1 MVRILL
7 ASASPRRIELLK
19 RIVPD
24 FDVCSPDIDESF
36 HPDKSIDDNVIS
48 IAKKKGVKALSSF
61 PHHAVIS
68 ADTVIFHDN
77 HVLGKPRDWREAKR
91 FLSELQG
98 KTHQVYTGLSI
109 LYGDKSYSFLSIS
122 NLTFAPITEEQIER
136 YLSSGEYADKAGAY
150 AIQGDFSVYIDR
162 IDGDYTGIMGLPL
175 SPLRKGLEE
184 LGLI

>member
-1 MVRILL
+1 MARILL

-24 FDVCSPDIDESF
+24 FDVFSPDIDESF
-36 HPDKSIDDNVIS
+36 HPDHTIEENVIS
-48 IAKKKGVKALSSF
+48 IAKKKGEKALSSF
-61 PHHAVIS
+61 PDHAVIS
-68 ADTVIFHDN
+68 ADTVIFHNN
-77 HVLGKPRDWREAKR
+77 HVLGKPKDWEEAKR
-91 FLSELQG
+91 FLNELQG
-98 KTHQVYTGLSI
+98 TTHQVYTGLSI
-109 LYGDKSYSFLSIS
+109 LYGDRSYSFLSIS

-136 YLSSGEYADKAGAY
+136 YLSTGEYADKAGAY
-150 AIQGDFSVYIDR
+150 AIQGDFSIYIDR